1 MSWAKRNRRR
11 KTIPDRGNKAWGRTE
26 RGFWVFFFPFF
37 VRAQR
42 ERVKKQKDERRR

>member
-11 KTIPDRGNKAWGRTE
+11 KTIPDRGKGEELRE
-26 RGFWVFFFPFF
+26 GFGFFFFPFF